1 MMNGLRECLRVL
13 ISARRRAWVVC
24 IMKISPHSRR
34 EFLQTSG
41 LAFASFAATSLAVN
55 AQNAK
60 PRIRIGQIGTAHA
73 HAGGKMETMRASSD
87 FEVVGIAEPDEGRRA
102 ALATSKTYAG
112 VPVMTE
118 EELLNAPGVQAVAV
132 ETEVKDLVLTAARCI
147 AAGKHIHLDKP
158 AGESLPA
165 LRRLLDDATAR
176 KLTVQM
182 GYMLR
187 YNPAFEL
194 CRKLIREDALGE
206 VFSIEAAMGKLQGDA
221 ERRALAPYRGGA
233 MFELGCHVIDSVV
246 AILGRPEKVTP
257 HTRSSSPLKD
267 GFPDNQ
273 TAVLEY
279 PSAIVTV
286 RSVLVEWDGGARR
299 QFVVCGTKGTMD
311 IRPIEHPEA
320 RLTLSAAHSEYKAGK
335 QTLTFPKGR
344 GRYDGDFEDLA
355 KVIRGEKVP
364 TFTPTHD
371 LAVHETILRASGLP
385 VD

>member
-1 MMNGLRECLRVL
+1 M
-13 ISARRRAWVVC
+13 
-24 IMKISPHSRR
+24 
-34 EFLQTSG
+34 SG
-41 LAFASFAATSLAVN
+41 FAFAAMAAAPSAVN
-55 AQNAK
+55 AQVAK

-73 HAGGKMETMRASSD
+73 HAAGKMETMRKLDD
-87 FEVVGIAEPDEGRRA
+87 FEVVGVVESDGRRRA
-102 ALATSKTYAG
+102 ALAASKIYG
-112 VPVMTE
+112 GIPVMTE
-118 EELLNAPGVQAVAV
+118 EQLLAAPGLQAVAV
-132 ETEVKDLVLTAARCI
+132 ETEVKSLVPAAARCI
-147 AAGKHIHLDKP
+147 AAGKHVHLDKP

-165 LRRLLDDATAR
+165 FRRLLDDATAR

-187 YNPAFEL
+187 YNPAFIIARQL
-194 CRKLIREDALGE
+194 VREGALGE

-221 ERRALAPYRGGA
+221 ERHALAAYRGGA

-257 HTRSSSPLKD
+257 YSRSSSPLRD

-279 PSAIVTV
+279 PNAIVTV

-299 QFVVCGTKGTMD
+299 QFTVCGTKGTTD

-320 RLTLSAAHSEYKAGK
+320 RLTLEKAHGEYKAGK
-335 QTLTFPKGR
+335 QLLTFPKGR

-355 KVIRGEKVP
+355 KVIRGEKALE
-364 TFTPTHD
+364 FTPAHD
-371 LAVHETILRASGLP
+371 LAVQETILLASGLP
-385 VD
+385 LSP

>member
-1 MMNGLRECLRVL
+1 M
-13 ISARRRAWVVC
+13 IPPQSHRRD
-24 IMKISPHSRR
+24 
-34 EFLQTSG
+34 FLKLAG
-41 LAFASFAATSLAVN
+41 LAGASLGAGWLPLRAATDG
-55 AQNAK
+55 AK
-60 PRIRIGQIGTAHA
+60 QPKIRIGQIGTAHA
-73 HAGGKMETMRASSD
+73 HAAGKMDTMRASVE
-87 FEVVGIAEPDEGRRA
+87 FEVVGVVEPDERRRA
-102 ALATSKTYAG
+102 ALVAGKTYAG

-118 EELLNAPGVQAVAV
+118 EELLNAPGLQAVAI
-132 ETEVKDLVLTAARCI
+132 ETEVKNLVPAAARCI

-194 CRKLIREDALGE
+194 CRKLIREGALGE

-257 HTRSSSPLKD
+257 HSRSSSPLKD

-279 PSAIVTV
+279 PSAIVAV

-311 IRPIEHPEA
+311 IRPIEPPEA
-320 RLTLSAAHSEYKAGK
+320 RFTLSAAHGAYKAGR

-355 KVIRGEKVP
+355 KVIRGEKAFEFSP
-364 TFTPTHD
+364 AHD

-385 VD
+385 VE

>member
-1 MMNGLRECLRVL
+1 M
-13 ISARRRAWVVC
+13 
-24 IMKISPHSRR
+24 PHPPRSRR
-34 EFLQTSG
+34 DFLQVSAAACAA
-41 LAFASFAATSLAVN
+41 LAAPSIAN
-55 AQNAK
+55 AQAAK

-73 HAGGKMETMRASSD
+73 HAGGKMDTVRASAD
-87 FEVVGIAEPDEGRRA
+87 FEVVGIVEPDELRRA
-102 ALATSKTYAG
+102 ALAASKTYAG

-118 EELLNAPGVQAVAV
+118 EQLLNSPGLQAVAV
-132 ETEVKDLVLTAARCI
+132 ETEVKDLVPTAARCI
-147 AAGKHIHLDKP
+147 AAGNHIHLDKP

-187 YNPAFEL
+187 YNPAFEIA
-194 CRKLIREDALGE
+194 RKLVQEGALGE

-221 ERRALAPYRGGA
+221 ERRVLAWYRGGA

-257 HTRSSSPLKD
+257 YVRSSSPLKD
-267 GFPDNQ
+267 AFPDNQ

-286 RSVLVEWDGGARR
+286 RSVLVEWDGGPRR
-299 QFVVCGTKGTMD
+299 HFVVCGTKGTMD

-320 RLTLSAAHSEYKAGK
+320 RLTLSGPHGEYKKGK
-335 QTLTFPKGR
+335 QNLEFPKGR

-355 KVIRGEKVP
+355 KVIRGEKP
-364 TFTPTHD
+364 FAFTPEHD

-385 VD
+385 VQ

>member
-1 MMNGLRECLRVL
+1 MD
-13 ISARRRAWVVC
+13 
-24 IMKISPHSRR
+24 
-34 EFLQTSG
+34 
-41 LAFASFAATSLAVN
+41 
-55 AQNAK
+55 
-60 PRIRIGQIGTAHA
+60 
-73 HAGGKMETMRASSD
+73 TMRASAD
-87 FEVVGIAEPDEGRRA
+87 FEVVGIVEPNERRRA

-112 VPVMTE
+112 VPLMTE
-118 EELLNAPGVQAVAV
+118 DELLNAPGLQAVAV
-132 ETEVKDLVLTAARCI
+132 ETEVKGLVPTAARCI

-165 LRRLLDDATAR
+165 LRRLLCDATAH
-176 KLTVQM
+176 KLNVQM

-187 YNPAFEL
+187 YNPAFVL
-194 CRKLIREDALGE
+194 CRKLIREGALGE
-206 VFSIEAAMGKLQGDA
+206 VFSIEAAMGKIQGDA

-257 HTRSSSPLKD
+257 HSRSSSPLKD

-299 QFVVCGTKGTMD
+299 QFVVCGTKGTME

-320 RLTLSAAHSEYKAGK
+320 RLTLSAAHGEYKAGK
-335 QTLTFPKGR
+335 QMLTFPKGR
-344 GRYDGDFEDLA
+344 GRYDGEFEDLA
-355 KVIRGEKVP
+355 KVIRGEKALEFSP
-364 TFTPTHD
+364 AHD
-371 LAVHETILRASGLP
+371 LAAHETILRASGLP
-385 VD
+385 VE

>member
-1 MMNGLRECLRVL
+1 
-13 ISARRRAWVVC
+13 
-24 IMKISPHSRR
+24 MKNSPRSRR
-34 EFLQTSG
+34 DFLQVSG
-41 LAFASFAATSLAVN
+41 LACASLAATSYAVN
-55 AQNAK
+55 AQTAK

-73 HAGGKMETMRASSD
+73 HASGKMDTMRASED
-87 FEVVGIAEPDEGRRA
+87 FEVIGVVEPDERKRA
-102 ALATSKTYAG
+102 ALAGSKTYAG
-112 VPVMTE
+112 VPLMTE
-118 EELLNAPGVQAVAV
+118 DQLLNAPGLQAVAV
-132 ETEVKDLVLTAARCI
+132 ETGVKDLVPTAARCI

-158 AGESLPA
+158 AGESLSA
-165 LRRLLDDATAR
+165 LVRLLNDAVAR
-176 KLTVQM
+176 RLTVQM

-194 CRKLIREDALGE
+194 CRKLIREGALGE
-206 VFSIEAAMGKLQGDA
+206 IFSIEAAMGKIQGDA

-246 AILGRPEKVTP
+246 AILGRPAKVTP
-257 HTRSSSPLKD
+257 HSRSSSPLKD

-320 RLTLSAAHSEYKAGK
+320 RLTLSAAHGEYKAGK
-335 QTLTFPKGR
+335 QTLTFPKDR
-344 GRYDGDFEDLA
+344 GRYDGDFGDLA
-355 KVIRGEKVP
+355 KVIRGEKALA
-364 TFTPTHD
+364 FTPAHD

>member
-1 MMNGLRECLRVL
+1 MTIPPRP
-13 ISARRRAWVVC
+13 RRD
-24 IMKISPHSRR
+24 
-34 EFLQTSG
+34 FLKLS
-41 LAFASFAATSLAVN
+41 SLAG
-55 AQNAK
+55 ASLAAGWLTLRAEPGAK
-60 PRIRIGQIGTAHA
+60 PPKIRIGQIGTGHA
-73 HAGGKMETMRASSD
+73 HAFGKMETMRASEH
-87 FEVVGIAEPDEGRRA
+87 FEVAGVVEPDERRRA
-102 ALATSKTYAG
+102 SLGASKTYAG
-112 VPVMTE
+112 IPVMTE
-118 EELLNAPGVQAVAV
+118 EELLNAPGLQAVAV
-132 ETEVKDLVLTAARCI
+132 ETDVKNLVPTAARCI

-165 LRRLLDDATAR
+165 LRRLHDDATAR

-194 CRKLIREDALGE
+194 CRRLISEGALGE

-221 ERRALAPYRGGA
+221 ERHALAAYRGGA

-257 HTRSSSPLKD
+257 HSRSSSPLKD

-273 TAVLEY
+273 MAVLEY

-299 QFVVCGTKGTMD
+299 QFTVCGTKGTME

-320 RLTLSAAHSEYKAGK
+320 RLTLGKAHGEFKAGR
-335 QTLTFPKGR
+335 QTLEFPKGR
-344 GRYDGDFEDLA
+344 GRYDGDFDDLA
-355 KVIRGEKVP
+355 KVLRGEKALA
-364 TFTPTHD
+364 FTPSHD
-371 LAVHETILRASGLP
+371 LAVHETVLLASGMP
-385 VD
+385 VG

>member
-1 MMNGLRECLRVL
+1 MRHPQHTRRDFLRC
-13 ISARRRAWVVC
+13 S
-24 IMKISPHSRR
+24 
-34 EFLQTSG
+34 T
-41 LAFASFAATSLAVN
+41 LACASLASSPFTVN
-55 AQNAK
+55 AQSAK

-73 HAGGKMETMRASSD
+73 HASGKMDTMRASAD
-87 FEVVGIAEPDEGRRA
+87 FEVLGVVEPDERRRA
-102 ALATSKTYAG
+102 ALAASKMYAG
-112 VPVMTE
+112 IPVMTE
-118 EELLNAPGVQAVAV
+118 DELLNAPGLQAVAV
-132 ETEVKDLVLTAARCI
+132 ETEVKHLVPTAARCI
-147 AAGKHIHLDKP
+147 AAGKHIHFDKP

-194 CRKLIREDALGE
+194 CRKLIREGALGE
-206 VFSIEAAMGKLQGDA
+206 IFSIEAAMGKIQGDA
-221 ERRALAPYRGGA
+221 ERHALAAYRGGG

-257 HTRSSSPLKD
+257 HSRSSSPLKD

-311 IRPIEHPEA
+311 IRPIEPPEA
-320 RLTLSAAHSEYKAGK
+320 RLTLGNAHGEYRAGR
-335 QTLTFPKGR
+335 QTLEFPKGR
-344 GRYDGDFEDLA
+344 GRYDGDFWDLA
-355 KVIRGEKVP
+355 KVIRGEKAFE
-364 TFTPTHD
+364 FTPAHD

-385 VD
+385 LG

>member
-1 MMNGLRECLRVL
+1 M
-13 ISARRRAWVVC
+13 IH
-24 IMKISPHSRR
+24 SPRSRR
-34 EFLQTSG
+34 DFLQLSTI
-41 LAFASFAATSLAVN
+41 ACASLAAPFIAN
-55 AQNAK
+55 AQSAK

-73 HAGGKMETMRASSD
+73 HASGKMETMRASAD
-87 FEVVGIAEPDEGRRA
+87 FEVIGIVEPNEHRRA
-102 ALATSKTYAG
+102 ALATSKIYGG
-112 VPVMTE
+112 VPLMTE
-118 EELLNAPGVQAVAV
+118 DELLKSPGLQAVAV
-132 ETEVKDLVLTAARCI
+132 ETEVKDLVPTATRCI
-147 AAGKHIHLDKP
+147 AAGKHLHLDKP

-194 CRKLIREDALGE
+194 CRKLIREGALGE
-206 VFSIEAAMGKLQGDA
+206 IFSIEAAMGKIQGDE

-246 AILGRPEKVTP
+246 AILGRPEKVAP
-257 HTRSSSPLKD
+257 HSRSSSPLKD

-299 QFVVCGTKGTMD
+299 QFAVCGTKGTMD

-320 RLTLSAAHSEYKAGK
+320 RLTLSAAHGEYKAGR
-335 QTLTFPKGR
+335 QTLIFPTGK

-355 KVIRGEKVP
+355 KVIRGEKALEFSP
-364 TFTPTHD
+364 AHD
-371 LAVHETILRASGLP
+371 LAVHETILRASGLRME
-385 VD
+385 

>member
-1 MMNGLRECLRVL
+1 MLHSVRP
-13 ISARRRAWVVC
+13 RRD
-24 IMKISPHSRR
+24 
-34 EFLQTSG
+34 FLHLSG
-41 LAFASFAATSLAVN
+41 LACVSLTAAPFFAN
-55 AQNAK
+55 AQAAK

-73 HAGGKMETMRASSD
+73 HASGKMDTMRASAD
-87 FEVVGIAEPDEGRRA
+87 FEVAGIVEPDERRRA
-102 ALATSKTYAG
+102 ALASGKTYG
-112 VPVMTE
+112 GIPVMTE
-118 EELLNAPGVQAVAV
+118 DELLGAPGLQAVAV
-132 ETEVKDLVLTAARCI
+132 ETDVKNLVPTAARCI

-187 YNPAFEL
+187 YNPAF
-194 CRKLIREDALGE
+194 LIARRLVREGALGD
-206 VFSIEAAMGKLQGDA
+206 VFSIEAAMGKIQGDA
-221 ERRALAPYRGGA
+221 ERHALAAYRGGA

-257 HTRSSSPLKD
+257 HSRSSSPLKD

-299 QFVVCGTKGTMD
+299 QFAVCGTKGTMD

-320 RLTLSAAHSEYKAGK
+320 RLTLDAAHGEYKKGR
-335 QTLTFPKGR
+335 QTLEFPKGR

-355 KVIRGEKVP
+355 KVIRGEKAHDFP
-364 TFTPTHD
+364 PMHD
-371 LAVHETILRASGLP
+371 LAVHETILLASGLP
-385 VD
+385 VT

>member
-1 MMNGLRECLRVL
+1 MLNSPQPRRDFLR
-13 ISARRRAWVVC
+13 
-24 IMKISPHSRR
+24 M
-34 EFLQTSG
+34 SG
-41 LAFASFAATSLAVN
+41 LACAAVVAAPFFVN

-60 PRIRIGQIGTAHA
+60 ARIRIGQIGTSHA
-73 HAGGKMETMRASSD
+73 HASGKMETMRASAE
-87 FEVVGIAEPDEGRRA
+87 FEVVGIVEPDERRRA
-102 ALATSKTYAG
+102 ALAASKTYGGIPLMA
-112 VPVMTE
+112 E
-118 EELLNAPGVQAVAV
+118 EELLNAPGLQAVAV
-132 ETEVKDLVLTAARCI
+132 ETEVKSLVPTAARCI

-194 CRKLIREDALGE
+194 CRHLIREGALGE

-221 ERRALAPYRGGA
+221 ERHALASYRGGA

-257 HTRSSSPLKD
+257 HSRSSSPLKD

-320 RLTLSAAHSEYKAGK
+320 RLTLAKAHGEYKAGR
-335 QTLTFPKGR
+335 QMLTFPKGR
-344 GRYDGDFEDLA
+344 GRYDGDFEDLV
-355 KVIRGEKVP
+355 KVIRGEKVHDFP
-364 TFTPTHD
+364 PAHD
-371 LAVHETILRASGLP
+371 LAVHETILRASGMA

>member
-1 MMNGLRECLRVL
+1 MNNFPR
-13 ISARRRAWVVC
+13 
-24 IMKISPHSRR
+24 SRR
-34 EFLQTSG
+34 DFLKLSG
-41 LAFASFAATSLAVN
+41 LAGAALVAGRLPVRAATGE
-55 AQNAK
+55 AK
-60 PRIRIGQIGTAHA
+60 PPKIRIGQIGTAHA
-73 HAGGKMETMRASSD
+73 HASGKMETMRASEH
-87 FEVVGIAEPDEGRRA
+87 FEVVGIVEPDPQRRA
-102 ALATSKTYAG
+102 ALAGSKIYG
-112 VPVMTE
+112 RVSLMTE
-118 EELLNAPGVQAVAV
+118 EELLNAPGLQAVAV
-132 ETEVKDLVLTAARCI
+132 ETEVKDLVPTAARCI

-187 YNPAFEL
+187 YNPAFAIARRL
-194 CRKLIREDALGE
+194 VREGALGE

-221 ERRALAPYRGGA
+221 ERHALAAYRGGA

-257 HTRSSSPLKD
+257 HSRSSSPLKD

-299 QFVVCGTKGTMD
+299 QFAVCGTKGTMD

-320 RLTLSAAHSEYKAGK
+320 RLTLDKPHGEYKAGR
-335 QTLTFPKGR
+335 QTLLFSGGR
-344 GRYDGDFEDLA
+344 GRYDGDFADLA
-355 KVIRGEKVP
+355 KVIRGEKAHDFP
-364 TFTPTHD
+364 PAHD
-371 LAVHETILRASGLP
+371 LAVHETILLASGLP
-385 VD
+385 LD

>member
-1 MMNGLRECLRVL
+1 MQN
-13 ISARRRAWVVC
+13 SARRR
-24 IMKISPHSRR
+24 RD
-34 EFLQTSG
+34 FLQISG
-41 LAFASFAATSLAVN
+41 LACASLVSAPFFVN

-60 PRIRIGQIGTAHA
+60 PRIRVGQIGTAHA
-73 HAGGKMETMRASSD
+73 HASGKMDTMRASAD
-87 FEVVGIAEPDEGRRA
+87 FEVVGIVEPDERRRT
-102 ALATSKTYAG
+102 ALTASKTYG
-112 VPVMTE
+112 GIPVMTE
-118 EELLNAPGVQAVAV
+118 EELLSAPGLQAIAV
-132 ETEVKDLVLTAARCI
+132 ETEVKDLVPTAARCI

-165 LRRLLDDATAR
+165 LRRLLDDASAR

-187 YNPAFEL
+187 YNPAFL
-194 CRKLIREDALGE
+194 IARQLIREGALGE

-233 MFELGCHVIDSVV
+233 MFELGCHIIDSVV

-257 HTRSSSPLKD
+257 HSRSSSPLKD

-279 PSAIVTV
+279 PNAIVTV
-286 RSVLVEWDGGARR
+286 RSVLVEFDGGARR

-320 RLTLSAAHSEYKAGK
+320 RLTLENPHGEYKTGR
-335 QTLTFPKGR
+335 QTLAFPKGR
-344 GRYDGDFEDLA
+344 GRYDGDFEDFA
-355 KVIRGEKVP
+355 KVIRGEKAHDFP
-364 TFTPTHD
+364 PAHD
-371 LAVHETILRASGLP
+371 LAVHETILLASGLP
-385 VD
+385 LS

>member
-1 MMNGLRECLRVL
+1 MNN
-13 ISARRRAWVVC
+13 SPSTRRD
-24 IMKISPHSRR
+24 
-34 EFLQTSG
+34 FLQTSG
-41 LAFASFAATSLAVN
+41 LAFASLSATSFAVT
-55 AQNAK
+55 AQAAK

-73 HAGGKMETMRASSD
+73 HAGGKMDTMRASAD
-87 FEVVGIAEPDEGRRA
+87 FEVIGIVEPDEHRRA
-102 ALATSKTYAG
+102 ALAGSKTYAG

-118 EELLNAPGVQAVAV
+118 DELLNAPGLQAVAV
-132 ETEVKDLVLTAARCI
+132 ETEVKDLVPTATRCI

-165 LRRLLDDATAR
+165 LRRLLDDAVAR

-194 CRKLIREDALGE
+194 CRKLIREGALGE
-206 VFSIEAAMGKLQGDA
+206 IFSIEAAMGKLQGDA
-221 ERRALAPYRGGA
+221 EHRALAPYRGGA

-246 AILGRPEKVTP
+246 SILGQPDKVTP
-257 HTRSSSPLKD
+257 RTRSSSPLKD

-320 RLTLSAAHSEYKAGK
+320 RLTLSTAHGEYKAGK

-355 KVIRGEKVP
+355 KVIRGEKALA
-364 TFTPTHD
+364 FTPAHD

-385 VD
+385 LD

>member
-1 MMNGLRECLRVL
+1 MMGNCLR
-13 ISARRRAWVVC
+13 ARTCGRLSGMSHQPC
-24 IMKISPHSRR
+24 SRR
-34 EFLQTSG
+34 EALRLS
-41 LAFASFAATSLAVN
+41 SLACALLAAAPFVVN
-55 AQNAK
+55 AQPAK
-60 PRIRIGQIGTAHA
+60 SRIRIGQIGTTHA
-73 HAGGKMETMRASSD
+73 HAAGKMDTMRASAD
-87 FEVVGIAEPDEGRRA
+87 FEVVGVVEPDERKRA
-102 ALATSKTYAG
+102 ALSGNKTYAG
-112 VPVMTE
+112 IPVMTE
-118 EELLNAPGVQAVAV
+118 EELLNAPGLQAVAV
-132 ETEVKDLVLTAARCI
+132 ETDVKNLVPAAARCI

-194 CRKLIREDALGE
+194 CRKLIHEGALGE
-206 VFSIEAAMGKLQGDA
+206 IFSIEAAMGKIQGDA
-221 ERRALAPYRGGA
+221 ERRALAAYRGGA

-257 HTRSSSPLKD
+257 HSRSASPLKD

-320 RLTLSAAHSEYKAGK
+320 RLTLSAAHGEYKAGR

-355 KVIRGEKVP
+355 KVIRGEKAHDFP
-364 TFTPTHD
+364 PAHD
-371 LAVHETILRASGLP
+371 LAVHETILLASGLP
-385 VD
+385 IA